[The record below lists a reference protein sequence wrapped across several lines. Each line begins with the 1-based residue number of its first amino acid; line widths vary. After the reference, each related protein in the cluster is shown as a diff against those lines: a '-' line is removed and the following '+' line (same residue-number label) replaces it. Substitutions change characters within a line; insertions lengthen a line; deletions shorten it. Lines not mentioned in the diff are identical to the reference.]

1 MSELPSI
8 HLNAAMEHATM
19 EHATTQVELADND
32 TTAQLLLMTIPA
44 RTDVIR
50 KGIEY
55 TARERQCV
63 ADALDTQHAAQRTAL
78 ETEKAQL
85 ARTYDLRIEQLQN
98 TMHEREQTQTVHVA
112 QLKEQLHELKMRIDE
127 DKYR

>member
-1 MSELPSI
+1 MSELPRI
-8 HLNAAMEHATM
+8 HRNVVMEQ
-19 EHATTQVELADND
+19 ATTHVELADND

-55 TARERQCV
+55 TARERQCA

-85 ARTYDLRIEQLQN
+85 ARTWADAKDTISSVLN
-98 TMHEREQTQTVHVA
+98 FF
-112 QLKEQLHELKMRIDE
+112 
-127 DKYR
+127 